1 MITCQLVKLQNNGD
15 CRCQAFCGI
24 ANWGVSVAREKLG
37 MVGSFQKTQGDRQ
50 IIGLHLANMPDAAAR
65 ENREVDAKT

>member
-24 ANWGVSVAREKLG
+24 ANWAVLVAREKSD
-37 MVGSFQKTQGDRQ
+37 MVGSFQKMRGDPQ
-50 IIGLHLANMPDAAAR
+50 ITGLHLANMLDTAVE